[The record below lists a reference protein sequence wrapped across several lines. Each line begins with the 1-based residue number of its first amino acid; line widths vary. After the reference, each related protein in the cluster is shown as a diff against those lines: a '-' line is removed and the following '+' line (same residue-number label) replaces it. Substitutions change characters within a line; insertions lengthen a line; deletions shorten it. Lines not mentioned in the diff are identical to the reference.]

1 MHEPADIARM
11 LHYGLI
17 ADSAYRKNA
26 EEAAA
31 AAGFAPEDIREA
43 VWEGSWDVLAP
54 AHYIAV
60 DHTRREVVVAIR
72 GTAAVTDAIIDLC
85 ASPRRVQ
92 LGGLTAHAH
101 NGIMSS
107 AAHVL
112 QGIAQPACALLE
124 ENPGYAL
131 TFVGHSLG
139 GGTAALCA
147 MLVHECAPDAAAAAV
162 DAALD
167 DHELVVQQ
175 AALRLQD
182 ACHGQV
188 TAFTMCAPSCVSPA
202 MAELCE
208 DYVTSLVH
216 GHDIVPRLR
225 LLALERLRRDF
236 ARADIA
242 AEVRAI
248 LSEDPEL
255 APALKHGTKLYS
267 ALQTVLQRAGQAAS
281 DVKDGRSPWQ
291 SVSELQSEWEAH
303 SSQLQTHGVALAKEI
318 WTIAEGMKARVD
330 AMNEAEEKQQDQQ
343 QQQQPEK
350 PAKSKPASS
359 EFTQDMLKSLS
370 GLSKSLCS
378 VWDSEESS
386 SEGAQG
392 SSEATG
398 RKPAKA
404 AAAKTAAKALVQHV
418 PPSASGATLTAK
430 EMYNLMRFSVPGRLH
445 HLAYVQDSAR
455 PVQPKSRSAAAA
467 AATPGASPQQ
477 QTALQGAFDVLD
489 SVQQLRKEFREQLP
503 AMLDQADSATPMRA
517 HAEHELHSPAAF
529 PDISP
534 ELHDTQHPVLLR
546 IHREGLAPAAARHIS
561 APPLQQLP
569 AQEQAAPQAAES
581 PITQADLNA
590 DDDYFT
596 HIAVSRHMVVDHLGE
611 GPLLALSGLL
621 KSSPGGSSPAARA

>member
-31 AAGFAPEDIREA
+31 AAGFAPQDIREA

-60 DHTRREVVVAIR
+60 DHARREVVVAIR

-147 MLVHECAPDAAAAAV
+147 MLVHECAPDAAAAVA

-208 DYVTSLVH
+208 DYVASLVH

-225 LLALERLRRDF
+225 LLGLERLRRDF

-255 APALKHGTKLYS
+255 APALKHGTKLYN

-330 AMNEAEEKQQDQQ
+330 AMNEADEKR
-343 QQQQPEK
+343 QPEQ
-350 PAKSKPASS
+350 PAKSRPASS

-370 GLSKSLCS
+370 GLSKSLFG
-378 VWDSEESS
+378 VWDSEDSS
-386 SEGAQG
+386 SEDAQG

-455 PVQPKSRSAAAA
+455 PVQPKSRSAAA
-467 AATPGASPQQ
+467 PGTSPPQ

-503 AMLDQADSATPMRA
+503 AMLDQAASATPMRA

-529 PDISP
+529 PDITP
-534 ELHDTQHPVLLR
+534 ELHDSQHPVLLR

-569 AQEQAAPQAAES
+569 AQEQALQATES

-621 KSSPGGSSPAARA
+621 RSSPAGRSPADADAAARA